1 MSRVKQKK
9 SELIQAYLN
18 ASRQMGTQAIMFH
31 QAVAD
36 QLGLNTTDHK
46 CLDLLND
53 QGPLTAGQL
62 AELTGLTTGAITGV
76 IDRLEDTKF
85 VRRVYD
91 EKDRR
96 KVIIEPVNE
105 NIHRKVA
112 PLFDSLAQSI
122 AELCSSYTAT
132 EIEILL
138 DFHTRCQALFQAETR
153 KLRNGEV
160 KKTGRRD

>member
-1 MSRVKQKK
+1 
-9 SELIQAYLN
+9 
-18 ASRQMGTQAIMFH
+18 MFH

-53 QGPLTAGQL
+53 QGSLTAGQL

-76 IDRLEDTKF
+76 IDRLEAAKF

-96 KVIIEPVNE
+96 KVIIKPINE
-105 NIHRKVA
+105 NVYRKVA
-112 PLFDSLAQSI
+112 PLFESLAQSI
-122 AELCSSYTAT
+122 AALCSTYTTA
-132 EIEILL
+132 EIETLL
-138 DFHTRCQALFQAETR
+138 DFHTRCQALFQEETR

-160 KKTGRRD
+160 KAGNRRGRR